1 MGWDLVRSMESK
13 VDGSTTGEFFEFIVE
28 QGSTEFIVEQGS
40 TGFIVEQGSTA
51 NTEFIEQGNT

>member
-1 MGWDLVRSMESK
+1 MESK

-28 QGSTEFIVEQGS
+28 QGNTEFIVEQGN
-40 TGFIVEQGSTA
+40 TGFIVEQGNTA